1 MSGKSSSGQGGQSR
15 QSAHM
20 SEEDQAK
27 QKAGAKEKSS
37 HDHMSRQKA
46 GEGGGAGG
54 GAKQGLRKGSAG
66 KGS

>member
-1 MSGKSSSGQGGQSR
+1 MSAKSSSGQGGQSR

-20 SEEDQAK
+20 SEEDLAK
-27 QKAGAKEKSS
+27 QKAGVKEKSS

-46 GEGGGAGG
+46 GEGHGAGG
-54 GAKQGLRKGSAG
+54 GAKQGYRKGSAG